1 VNRLDLSPPASRRP
15 DIEPVLPLINVVFLL
30 LIFFMVAG
38 RMAPSLPA
46 DITPPASA
54 VAEAGAEE
62 VVEIVVDSHGQ
73 VSWRG
78 ERVALA
84 DLPDRLDGIRKDR
97 PVTLLTDGEI
107 PVVLLRPALEALRQ
121 AGITDVLLLTRRQP

>member
-1 VNRLDLSPPASRRP
+1 MKRLSLDTPASRRP

-46 DITPPASA
+46 DITPPASQ
-54 VAEAGAEE
+54 VAQPANDDP
-62 VVEIVVDSHGQ
+62 VEIVVNARGE

-78 ERVALA
+78 EGVALA

-97 PVTLLTDGEI
+97 PVTVLTDGDI
-107 PVVLLRPALEALRQ
+107 PVMLLRPALEALRD